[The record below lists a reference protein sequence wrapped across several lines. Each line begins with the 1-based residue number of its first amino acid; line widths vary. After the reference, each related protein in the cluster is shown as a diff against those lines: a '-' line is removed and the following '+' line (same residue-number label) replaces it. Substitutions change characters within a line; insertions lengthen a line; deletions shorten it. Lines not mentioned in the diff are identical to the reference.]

1 MDRKK
6 KVVSMLEMSCPWME
20 NRESKMQEKT
30 QKYELKTQFK
40 GFKIHQHN
48 IILDVLGGYSKE
60 LKDTV
65 RQLVGARSKDVLLKM
80 QKSVLSNS
88 LHIARFFNI
97 TTYAIQTFRV
107 RIFFLVYSFVN
118 TEFL

>member
-65 RQLVGARSKDVLLKM
+65 RQLVGARSKDVLQDAKVCSLK
-80 QKSVLSNS
+80 QSP
-88 LHIARFFNI
+88 HC
-97 TTYAIQTFRV
+97 T
-107 RIFFLVYSFVN
+107 IF
-118 TEFL
+118 